1 MFPAVSLGGITFSMP
16 KPNLKNTL
24 PDWLEDPKVATCQPK
39 KKTLK
44 DLPSTTTIWR
54 NGAIW
59 RENKEC
65 AIQLKDLKPIP

>member
-1 MFPAVSLGGITFSMP
+1 ME
-16 KPNLKNTL
+16 NLAKVAGERKEVNHGL
-24 PDWLEDPKVATCQPK
+24 PDWLNEAEVKPFKPSRKTK
-39 KKTLK
+39 KDQT
-44 DLPSTTTIWR
+44 SITTIWR